1 MSIELLKKEVFD
13 ELFDNI
19 EGNLDIYR
27 NGDFNDLI
35 SDNSYYQ
42 SSEFNVDINLL
53 GNITGGQ
60 ENDVDNCLLMFNA
73 IEGLSPS
80 LARDKRLWSYLTHTH
95 LFNYAR
101 ERWPIPEDDIEAVN
115 WIKHHFFIT
124 NSRDYERDNAASRL
138 WWSTFICK
146 RVVNID
152 TKRALR
158 ALFFRMDPRSQVLD
172 RTTTALST
180 HLFEAI
186 LEKMIDSYEGDQEF
200 LTGRHSHNRPFMRE
214 VNTLGG
220 FNLLNALTLDQSREK
235 LKEIEIALS
244 NINQN
249 DTITTEENEAIHI
262 SDEELKAYKE
272 DTDTI
277 IEDISPSLQDQVN
290 ELISK
295 ENLGLRDKLAR
306 FSQEIEKKHPNTDP
320 NERVLSR
327 YMMFLFLDLQP
338 RNMDEFVM
346 HFSEHD
352 RLGISP
358 EESTYVRE
366 ICRII
371 DEHLDR

>member
-1 MSIELLKKEVFD
+1 MSIEILKKEVFD
-13 ELFDNI
+13 DLFDNI
-19 EGNLDIYR
+19 KSNLDKYR

-35 SDNSYYQ
+35 SDNSYYK
-42 SSEFNVDINLL
+42 SSEFTIDLNLL

-73 IEGLSPS
+73 IEDLSPS

-95 LFNYAR
+95 LLSYAR
-101 ERWPIPEDDIEAVN
+101 ERWPIPKDDTEAVN

-146 RVVNID
+146 RVNID
-152 TKRALR
+152 TKKALK

-186 LEKMIDSYEGDQEF
+186 LEKMIASYEGDKEF

-235 LKEIEIALS
+235 LQEIENSLS
-244 NINQN
+244 NNKLNETQ
-249 DTITTEENEAIHI
+249 TTDENEDTQI

-272 DTDTI
+272 NSNTI
-277 IEDISPSLQDQVN
+277 IEDISPSSDHQDNDIV
-290 ELISK
+290 SK
-295 ENLGLRDKLAR
+295 ENLGLRDKLVR
-306 FSQEIEKKHPNTDP
+306 FAQEIEKKHPHTDP
-320 NERVLSR
+320 NERVLGR
-327 YMMFLFLDLQP
+327 YMLFLFLDLRP
-338 RNMDEFVM
+338 RNLDEFVLY
-346 HFSEHD
+346 FSEDD

-358 EESTYVRE
+358 EESAYVRE
-366 ICRII
+366 ICKII
-371 DEHLDR
+371 DDHLTD